1 MRATFAD
8 PKTDLVFKRIFGSEP
23 HKHLLVELLNALL
36 ELEGDRRIDNLT
48 FLPSEQTP
56 LIHEWKL
63 SIVDV
68 KCVDKRNTEYVVEM
82 QVFNIRS
89 FEERVVYN
97 ACKSFVLQLPS
108 PESYSE
114 LGQVV
119 GVTICNFK
127 LWPGPPEP
135 DGPLGEDPGQ
145 DPSLAVPMLS
155 RWRMQ
160 EQHTGVKGLPQ
171 VQYAFL
177 ELPKYS
183 GAAHPKSMIEKW
195 ACFFLQAGSLDVIP
209 PELDEEPFREAFE
222 VARMAQFDELDL
234 IAYNREK
241 MAEGD
246 ARGRVELAEERGE
259 ARGRK
264 EGRGEGVIEGLRR
277 SIVRFWERSFGPMP
291 EDTRQRLDTIEDLQR
306 LDLILEQVSGAGS
319 IDEVDL

>member
-1 MRATFAD
+1 MSPIFAD

-23 HKHLLVELLNALL
+23 HKHLLVELLNVLL
-36 ELEGDRRIDNLT
+36 ELEGDHRIDDVT
-48 FLPSEQTP
+48 FLPPEQVP

-68 KCVDKRNTEYVVEM
+68 KCVDKLKTEYVVEM
-82 QVFNIRS
+82 QVFNTRS
-89 FEERVVYN
+89 FEERIVYN

-114 LGQVV
+114 LGKVV

-127 LWPGPPEP
+127 LWPEPPEP
-135 DGPLGEDPGQ
+135 EAP
-145 DPSLAVPMLS
+145 AVPMLS
-155 RWRMQ
+155 RWHMQ

-171 VQYAFL
+171 IQYVFL

-183 GAAHPKSMIEKW
+183 GEAHPTSMLDKW
-195 ACFFLQAGSLDVIP
+195 ALFFREAGSLSVIP

-222 VARMAQFDELDL
+222 VARMAHFDELEL
-234 IAYNREK
+234 IAYQREK

-246 ARGRVELAEERGE
+246 ARGRVELAEHRGE

-264 EGRGEGVIEGLRR
+264 EGVIQGLCR
-277 SIVRFWERSFGPMP
+277 SIVRLWERSFGPMS
-291 EDTRQRLDTIEDLQR
+291 DATRQRLDAIEDLR
-306 LDLILEQVSGAGS
+306 KLEQILDQVSDAGS
-319 IDEVDL
+319 TDEVDL